1 MSEATITCYCGSCEL
16 GLAEQAATCFFR
28 CGCNSCRQKIQFGQ
42 AKGGREFVPLPK
54 LFYMP
59 SVITSIKGKKH
70 LQAFQLRENTD
81 STQIYCTKCWAILG
95 VDHVNYPDSTFLNF
109 PEFCVNTGDLSVP
122 LSAYIMMSDYNED
135 IGPEPT
141 ESVPLFESLRYQQER
156 DRLFALADPQ
166 KTFSESDQPLAGYTF
181 RSLLA
186 DLDPPTILNISESS
200 NVLTEFK

>member
-16 GLAEQAATCFFR
+16 GLAEQAATCFFQ

-42 AKGGREFVPLPK
+42 VKGGREFVPLPK

-109 PEFCVNTGDLSVP
+109 PEF
-122 LSAYIMMSDYNED
+122 
-135 IGPEPT
+135 
-141 ESVPLFESLRYQQER
+141 
-156 DRLFALADPQ
+156 
-166 KTFSESDQPLAGYTF
+166 
-181 RSLLA
+181 
-186 DLDPPTILNISESS
+186 
-200 NVLTEFK
+200 

>member
-16 GLAEQAATCFFR
+16 GLAEQAATCFFQ

-59 SVITSIKGKKH
+59 SVITSMKGKKH

-95 VDHVNYPDSTFLNF
+95 VDHVNYPDSIFLNF

-135 IGPEPT
+135 VAQNTRTFHYLNLCDISKRQT
-141 ESVPLFESLRYQQER
+141 FRSSSS
-156 DRLFALADPQ
+156 A
-166 KTFSESDQPLAGYTF
+166 KTFSEPDRLW
-181 RSLLA
+181 
-186 DLDPPTILNISESS
+186 LDTLF
-200 NVLTEFK
+200 VHF